1 MVRNFTI
8 YLTGFTFLLL
18 SISFFPVKSFA
29 TDDSMREGYYGINT
43 GTVEKSAKENSE
55 TEKKTEISTKNM
67 HAVSDHDDPTSL
79 SGNIVETMNSGGY
92 TYILLEKD
100 GEKSWVA
107 VTEIDVAVGQK
118 ISLQPGLEMT
128 NFTSKT
134 LNRTFDSIIFSAGP
148 VSHQG
153 GTSES
158 SEPMGLGSKGTVVT
172 PDEPV
177 TVKKASGPNVY
188 TVSELYS
195 KSKRLDKKN
204 VSVRGKVMKVS
215 LGIMGKNWLHIQDG
229 TGEQKNN
236 THDLVV
242 TTQDQP
248 SVDDIVKIN
257 GILYRDKDFGS
268 GYKYEVIV
276 EEAQII
282 KE

>member
-1 MVRNFTI
+1 MVRTFTI
-8 YLTGFTFLLL
+8 HLAGFTFLLL
-18 SISFFPVKSFA
+18 SISFFPVQAFA
-29 TDDSMREGYYGINT
+29 TDDSKREGYYGINT
-43 GTVEKSAKENSE
+43 GIAENSAKENSE
-55 TEKKTEISTKNM
+55 TEKETEISTKNM
-67 HAVSDHDDPTSL
+67 HPVSDHDSTSL

-92 TYILLEKD
+92 TYILLENNGK
-100 GEKSWVA
+100 KNWVA
-107 VTEIDVAVGQK
+107 ITETDVAVGQK

-128 NFTSKT
+128 NFKSKS
-134 LNRTFDSIIFSAGP
+134 LKRTFDSIIFSTGP

-177 TVKKASGPNVY
+177 KVKKASGSNVY

-195 KSKRLDKKN
+195 KSQRLDKKN

-229 TGEQKNN
+229 TGEQENN

-248 SVDDIVKIN
+248 SVDDIVKVS

>member
-8 YLTGFTFLLL
+8 NLAGFTFLLL
-18 SISFFPVKSFA
+18 SFSFFPVHAFA
-29 TDDSMREGYYGINT
+29 TDDSMKEGYYGINT
-43 GTVEKSAKENSE
+43 GTAENSAKENSE
-55 TEKKTEISTKNM
+55 TEKKTEISTMNM
-67 HAVSDHDDPTSL
+67 HPVSDHDSTSL

-100 GEKSWVA
+100 GKKSWVA
-107 VTEIDVAVGQK
+107 ITEIDVAVGQR

-134 LNRTFDSIIFSAGP
+134 LNRTFDSIIFSAGLI
-148 VSHQG
+148 SHQE

-177 TVKKASGPNVY
+177 MVKKAPGSNVY

-195 KSKRLDKKN
+195 RSKKLDKKN

-248 SVDDIVKIN
+248 SVDDIVKVN

-282 KE
+282 QE